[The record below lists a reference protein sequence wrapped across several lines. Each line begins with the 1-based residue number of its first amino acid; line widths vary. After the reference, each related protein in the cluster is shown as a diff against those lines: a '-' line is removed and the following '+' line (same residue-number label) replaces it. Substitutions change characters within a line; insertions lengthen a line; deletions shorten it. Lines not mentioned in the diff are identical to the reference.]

1 MPDGEEAVLL
11 AIERAFSDG
20 GKDGSEDISAQ
31 VRH

>member
-1 MPDGEEAVLL
+1 MVKEAVLL

-20 GKDGSEDISAQ
+20 DEDGSEDIPAR